1 MLKLSFLF
9 LILASN
15 SLSVKS
21 VFAEE
26 TFVENVKESGSDAQ
40 RSMKKNYRNVK
51 DKTCELVNG
60 KMECTLKKIKHN
72 MENINDKMEDATEN
86 HSAKPVK

>member
-21 VFAEE
+21 VFAKE
-26 TFVENVKESGSDAQ
+26 TFVE
-40 RSMKKNYRNVK
+40 NVK